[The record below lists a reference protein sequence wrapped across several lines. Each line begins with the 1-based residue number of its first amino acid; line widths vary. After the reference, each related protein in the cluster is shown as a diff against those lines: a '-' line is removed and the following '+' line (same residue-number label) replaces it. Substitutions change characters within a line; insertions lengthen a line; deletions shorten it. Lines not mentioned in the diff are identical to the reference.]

1 MIIDATFWVAVAFII
16 FVLIL
21 FYFKIPQKV
30 LLNLDGQIS
39 SIKKQIDNAEK
50 LKDEAKNLLSESE
63 KKISNSKK
71 EIENLIIKSNED
83 IENNIIKTNDEFHA
97 IMDNRKKNAEGKI
110 RQLKLHALDEIKT
123 ASVKISLLAAE
134 NLIRKTIDKSKLQT
148 YFDKGIEQTKSVLK
162 KNLKQ

>member
-63 KKISNSKK
+63 KKISN
-71 EIENLIIKSNED
+71 
-83 IENNIIKTNDEFHA
+83 
-97 IMDNRKKNAEGKI
+97 
-110 RQLKLHALDEIKT
+110 
-123 ASVKISLLAAE
+123 
-134 NLIRKTIDKSKLQT
+134 
-148 YFDKGIEQTKSVLK
+148 
-162 KNLKQ
+162 

>member
-1 MIIDATFWVAVAFII
+1 MTIDATFWVAVAFII

-71 EIENLIIKSNED
+71 EIENLIIKS
-83 IENNIIKTNDEFHA
+83 IIKLL
-97 IMDNRKKNAEGKI
+97 KN
-110 RQLKLHALDEIKT
+110 
-123 ASVKISLLAAE
+123 
-134 NLIRKTIDKSKLQT
+134 
-148 YFDKGIEQTKSVLK
+148 F
-162 KNLKQ
+162 

>member
-63 KKISNSKK
+63 KKN
-71 EIENLIIKSNED
+71 
-83 IENNIIKTNDEFHA
+83 
-97 IMDNRKKNAEGKI
+97 
-110 RQLKLHALDEIKT
+110 
-123 ASVKISLLAAE
+123 
-134 NLIRKTIDKSKLQT
+134 
-148 YFDKGIEQTKSVLK
+148 
-162 KNLKQ
+162 